1 MEQASLVALIRQA
14 ERAGLAA
21 RVRRMA
27 KARLVVGVQRT
38 ARASLVEQV
47 QPMKTVN
54 QGQRVA
60 AACPVVLARRNWV
73 RLAQAARKAGMPHQ
87 CLLEGIYQAVGG
99 AWR

>member
-1 MEQASLVALIRQA
+1 VALIRQA
-14 ERAGLAA
+14 ERAGLAV

-27 KARLVVGVQRT
+27 KACLVVEVQRM

-47 QPMKTVN
+47 QPVETVN

-60 AACPVVLARRNWV
+60 AACPAVLARRNWV
-73 RLAQAARKAGMPHQ
+73 RLAQAERKAGRLHP
-87 CLLEGIYQAVGG
+87 CLPGGIYQAAGG